1 MTATPSQ
8 PFNCDEK
15 GALLIAYAQATR
27 VYSQAVA
34 DLTRVVGAIAH
45 SDFEVLK
52 RKVAAAREQSEEAR
66 QRLEEHVR
74 KHFC

>member
-1 MTATPSQ
+1 MTATPPQ
-8 PFNCDEK
+8 RFNCDEK

-34 DLTRVVGAIAH
+34 DLTRAIGTIAH
-45 SDFEVLK
+45 SDFELLK
-52 RKVAAAREQSEEAR
+52 RKVAAAREQAEETR
-66 QRLEEHVR
+66 QRLEGHVR